1 MAHNLPPQSSFLYA
15 SNWTPE
21 LDSLLL
27 GTMIRLKI
35 DNNWDG
41 TVFPSNFILEAE
53 SVIKQKLGYAFD
65 WAALYDRLHFL
76 EKRYKTFKE
85 MLQVNGTYWDA
96 RTNLVIPGEGVWM
109 EILPRN
115 PLAGAYLSHGDPTY
129 HMLADLFAHNDV
141 KVERE
146 KTVIMISDSSESCN
160 NDFVVRKQ
168 THYGQGHDYDGAIES
183 EPGDHVRRKLVFEEG
198 YPPDML
204 STNNRGPTYYTVGE
218 DGKMSKKVENEHANG
233 SGSRQMKP
241 RIPPKVP
248 TYTCDSSSP
257 IMWWRMPRKPM

>member
-115 PLAGAYLSHGDPTY
+115 PLAGAYLSHGDPAY

-168 THYGQGHDYDGAIES
+168 THYGRVTTTMELLNRSQVIMFASNLCLRRDPHLICYQQTT
-183 EPGDHVRRKLVFEEG
+183 GDQPTIRWVKMEKCLRKL
-198 YPPDML
+198 
-204 STNNRGPTYYTVGE
+204 
-218 DGKMSKKVENEHANG
+218 KMN
-233 SGSRQMKP
+233 
-241 RIPPKVP
+241 
-248 TYTCDSSSP
+248 T
-257 IMWWRMPRKPM
+257 PMGRALVR